1 VKQLLLIRHAKS
13 SWKQAGMADFDRPL
27 NPRGERDAPNMGERL
42 SRAGVAPDVIVS
54 STARRAADTARV
66 FAEQLGHDPAELV
79 LDSELY
85 LASPP
90 ELLEAVRRLE
100 PRVEH
105 AALVAHNPGITD
117 FVNALA
123 GTYID
128 NVPTCG
134 VARLRLDIEEWRNA
148 DAGCAELVE
157 FDYPKRDRD

>member
-1 VKQLLLIRHAKS
+1 MKQLLLIRHAKS
-13 SWKQAGMADFDRPL
+13 SWKQVGMADFDRPL

-54 STARRAADTARV
+54 SAARRAADTARV

-79 LDSELY
+79 LDGELY

-123 GTYID
+123 GTSID

>member
-1 VKQLLLIRHAKS
+1 VKQLILIRHAKS
-13 SWKQAGMADFDRPL
+13 SLKHVGMDDFDRPL
-27 NPRGERDAPNMGERL
+27 NPRGERDAPSMGERL
-42 SRAGVAPDVIVS
+42 SRAGAAPDVIVS
-54 STARRAADTARV
+54 SAARRAADTARMI
-66 FAEQLGHDPAELV
+66 AEQLGRDPAELV
-79 LDSELY
+79 LDSDLY
-85 LASPP
+85 LAAPP

-100 PRVEH
+100 PRIEH

-148 DAGCAELVE
+148 DAGCAELLD